1 MNERERKKNLK
12 ILEVTEIP
20 SRKVGR
26 EGQILVHVLRLNF

>member
-12 ILEVTEIP
+12 ILEVAEIP

-26 EGQILVHVLRLNF
+26 EGQNLMHVLRLSF